1 MKKKYPAMNA
11 PAIMKQL
18 GQDWAKVEKINLFS
32 SLNGSGRFF
41 FNTNVQCHL
50 AQVPQGKKES
60 LVSKY
65 EAEKVK

>member
-18 GQDWAKVEKINLFS
+18 GQDWAKVVQSFLKIIGIISLKINAIS
-32 SLNGSGRFF
+32 
-41 FNTNVQCHL
+41 
-50 AQVPQGKKES
+50 QVPQGKKES
-60 LVSKY
+60 LLSKF